1 MYITCIPPHSSLTH
15 SFTDVSLYYH
25 ISHITYHITEKE
37 SFGDFNSS
45 DPSETLHTV
54 DMTTPTPSTEVAKPD
69 TERSQEDLDKEF
81 SNISLGDE
89 EDEDEEGEED
99 NHVKSSSSSTDKKEE
114 DTDKEDLL
122 RCSQCEMDLPRT
134 SFSASQLKKK
144 AKRKCKGCK

>member
-1 MYITCIPPHSSLTH
+1 MSSLLDFADFGS
-15 SFTDVSLYYH
+15 SFFGSSGKKEKISRREYVTQDIDYYRQGLDTTG
-25 ISHITYHITEKE
+25 IK
-37 SFGDFNSS
+37 
-45 DPSETLHTV
+45 V
-54 DMTTPTPSTEVAKPD
+54 DY
-69 TERSQEDLDKEF
+69 ERDR
-81 SNISLGDE
+81 E